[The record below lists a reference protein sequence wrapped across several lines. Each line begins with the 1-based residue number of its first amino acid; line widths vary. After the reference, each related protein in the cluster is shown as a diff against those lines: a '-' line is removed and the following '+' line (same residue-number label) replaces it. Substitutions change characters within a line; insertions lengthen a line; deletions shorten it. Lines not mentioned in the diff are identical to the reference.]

1 MKTDNKLT
9 RMLRL
14 LRMPKE
20 RVAEFY
26 RRYERFTYYRLC
38 KYGPGE
44 TRPANYDKMR
54 RMQLQINTF
63 NASHEEDAKAR
74 D

>member
-9 RMLRL
+9 RMLRM

-20 RVAEFY
+20 RVAELY
-26 RRYERFTYYRLC
+26 SRYERFTYYRLR

-44 TRPANYDKMR
+44 TRASNYDKMR
-54 RMQLQINTF
+54 RMQLQINMF
-63 NASHEEDAKAR
+63 NAKGKAK
-74 D
+74 